1 MNELIKYE
9 DVNNII
15 KEITDAFYDIPFGN
29 SQFQIENFVIGGERT
44 PERAYRAIGLAMSS
58 KLQALKEA
66 YYGRK
71 KEDIDIEELEY
82 KIKKTKNKF
91 DKKRYAIKIE
101 QKLSNRKSTDK
112 LINDALAELNVLYNA
127 FKKLPKFT
135 REEFEKGEYKYFEQK
150 LSRQVLIPNDS
161 INSLELMGIDKESI
175 PMLIEN
181 CNDWIYKL
189 EKSLGEKQ

>member
-1 MNELIKYE
+1 MNDMIKYE
-9 DVNNII
+9 SVNEII
-15 KEITDAFYDIPFGN
+15 KEIEEAFYDIPFGN
-29 SQFQIENFVIGGERT
+29 SQFQTEKFVIGGERT

-58 KLQALKEA
+58 KLQALKEE
-66 YYGRK
+66 YYKRK

-112 LINDALAELNVLYNA
+112 LINDALAELNILYNA
-127 FKKLPKFT
+127 FKELPKYT

-150 LSRQVLIPNDS
+150 LSRQVLVPNDS
-161 INSLELMGIDKESI
+161 INSLELIGVNLESI
-175 PMLIEN
+175 PTLIEH

-189 EKSLGEKQ
+189 NKPSGEK

>member
-112 LINDALAELNVLYNA
+112 LINVALAELNVLYNA

-161 INSLELMGIDKESI
+161 INSLELMGIGKESI